1 MGEGKLEEHL
11 LFAAHLKLFLN
22 KIFLNKKS
30 SQVSTQQV
38 AELALIPYKDAKELL
53 YTLYTQNFLE
63 IQELHR
69 TPDFSPLR
77 TFYLFHVPIEK
88 LTLKLLNVCY
98 KAIFN
103 LMSIRKD
110 NLNVSYRDNFSAVL
124 KLEIL
129 FVY

>member
-1 MGEGKLEEHL
+1 MEEHF

-22 KIFLNKKS
+22 NIFLIKKS

-110 NLNVSYRDNFSAVL
+110 NLNVSYRDDLLAVL